1 MEVRDADEESRPPAG
16 SEIALLYREEIR
28 RAHFGESLVLLKI
41 VPGDAALVL
50 STEGDSTLLIS
61 DLHLGLE
68 KEMARKGFRLPAYS
82 VRMVGRVKDVAERYR
97 TKRLVVLGDVKH
109 TVGKVEDIDWG
120 VVPWFFDTMLDLF
133 EVVEVVPGNHDGNI
147 RTVLPQRVLLH
158 PSQGTVLGSGR
169 GRVGV
174 AHGHAWPSQEAIETR
189 NLVIGHSHFTY
200 EMRDAFGS
208 RSRESVWVTA
218 DYGVAELMEGAGY
231 HSKSKGKGKLTVM
244 PPFNR
249 LVGGQPINRSKSF
262 EFGPVLS
269 SRSLSLEEA
278 DIFLMDGTRVTLRA

>member
-1 MEVRDADEESRPPAG
+1 MLR
-16 SEIALLYREEIR
+16 
-28 RAHFGESLVLLKI
+28 I
-41 VPGDAALVL
+41 VPGDAALVF
-50 STEGDSTLLIS
+50 STPEYRTLLIS

-82 VRMVGRVKDVAERYR
+82 VKMVERVKRLAESYGTR
-97 TKRLVVLGDVKH
+97 RLAVLGDVKH

-133 EVVEVVPGNHDGNI
+133 ELVEVVPGNHDGNI
-147 RTVLPQRVLLH
+147 KTVLPPRVKLD
-158 PSQGTVLGSGR
+158 PSQGTVLGEGR
-169 GRVGV
+169 NKIGV
-174 AHGHAWPSQEAIETR
+174 AHGHAWPSEEAIATR

-200 EMRDAFGS
+200 EMRDPLGS

-218 DYGVAELMEGAGY
+218 DYDVAELMEGAG
-231 HSKSKGKGKLTVM
+231 HKSKLKGRGRLTVM

-249 LVGGQPINRSKSF
+249 LVGGQPINRSRSF

-269 SRSLSLEEA
+269 SRSVSLEGA
-278 DIFLMDGTRVTLRA
+278 DIFLTDGTRVT

>member
-1 MEVRDADEESRPPAG
+1 
-16 SEIALLYREEIR
+16 
-28 RAHFGESLVLLKI
+28 LLKI
-41 VPGDAALVL
+41 VPGDAALVF
-50 STEGDSTLLIS
+50 SSEGQSTLLIS

-68 KEMARKGFRLPAYS
+68 KEMAKKGFRLPAYS
-82 VRMVGRVKDVAERYR
+82 VRMVSRVKDLAERNG
-97 TKRLVVLGDVKH
+97 TKRLAVLGDVKH

-133 EVVEVVPGNHDGNI
+133 EAVEVVPGNHDGNI
-147 RTVLPQRVLLH
+147 KAVLPPRVRLH
-158 PSQGTVLGSGR
+158 TSQGTVLGEGR

-174 AHGHAWPSQEAIETR
+174 AHGHAWPSEQAIATK

-200 EMRDAFGS
+200 EMRDSLGT

-218 DYGVAELMEGAGY
+218 NYDVAELMEGAGY
-231 HSKSKGKGKLTVM
+231 ESKTKGSGKLTVM

-262 EFGPVLS
+262 QFGPVLS
-269 SRSLSLEEA
+269 SRSVRLDDA
-278 DIFLMDGTRVTLRA
+278 DIFLLDGTRVT

>member
-1 MEVRDADEESRPPAG
+1 M
-16 SEIALLYREEIR
+16 
-28 RAHFGESLVLLKI
+28 LKI
-41 VPGDAALVL
+41 VPGDAALVF
-50 STEGDSTLLIS
+50 STDEYSTLLIS

-68 KEMARKGFRLPAYS
+68 KELAKKGFRLPAYS
-82 VRMVGRVKDVAERYR
+82 VKMVERVKGISEKYGTR
-97 TKRLVVLGDVKH
+97 RLAVLGDVKH

-133 EVVEVVPGNHDGNI
+133 ESVEVVPGNHDGSLK
-147 RTVLPQRVLLH
+147 TVLPPRVLLH

-174 AHGHAWPSQEAIETR
+174 AHGHAWPSEDAIATR

-200 EMRDAFGS
+200 EMRDPLGT
-208 RSRESVWVTA
+208 RTREAVWVTA
-218 DYGVAELMEGAGY
+218 EYDVAELMEGAGY
-231 HSKSKGKGKLTVM
+231 KSKVKGKGKLTVM

-269 SRSLSLEEA
+269 SRSLSLEDA
-278 DIFLMDGTRVTLRA
+278 DLFLTDGTRVT

>member
-1 MEVRDADEESRPPAG
+1 M
-16 SEIALLYREEIR
+16 
-28 RAHFGESLVLLKI
+28 LKI
-41 VPGDAALVL
+41 VPGDAAIIYTNLG
-50 STEGDSTLLIS
+50 ENTLLIS

-68 KEMARKGFRLPAYS
+68 KEMAKKGFRLPAYS
-82 VRMVGRVKDVAERYR
+82 VRMVDRVRSIAEKYSA
-97 TKRLVVLGDVKH
+97 KRLAVLGDVKH

-133 EVVEVVPGNHDGNI
+133 ERVEVVPGNHDGSI
-147 RTVLPQRVLLH
+147 KTVLPPRIVLH
-158 PSQGTVLGSGR
+158 PSQGAVLGSGR

-174 AHGHAWPSQEAIETR
+174 AHGHAWPSEEAISTR

-208 RSRESVWVTA
+208 RSREAVWVTA
-218 DYGVAELMEGAGY
+218 SYDVAELMEGAGY
-231 HSKSKGKGKLTVM
+231 KSKAKGVGKLVVM

-269 SRSLSLEEA
+269 SRSVSLQES
-278 DIFLMDGTRVTLRA
+278 DIFLMDGTRVT

>member
-1 MEVRDADEESRPPAG
+1 
-16 SEIALLYREEIR
+16 LLR
-28 RAHFGESLVLLKI
+28 I
-41 VPGDAALVL
+41 VPGDAALVV
-50 STEGDSTLLIS
+50 STPESSTLLIS

-68 KEMARKGFRLPAYS
+68 KEMAKKGFRLPAYS
-82 VRMVGRVKDVAERYR
+82 VRMVERVKRIAEGYG
-97 TKRLVVLGDVKH
+97 TKRLAVLGDVKH

-133 EVVEVVPGNHDGNI
+133 EAVEVVPGNHDGNI
-147 RTVLPQRVLLH
+147 KTVLPPRVLLH
-158 PSQGTVLGSGR
+158 PSHGTVLGEGR

-174 AHGHAWPSQEAIETR
+174 AHGHAWPSEEAIATR

-200 EMRDAFGS
+200 EMKDSLGS
-208 RSRESVWVTA
+208 RTREAVWVTA
-218 DYGVAELMEGAGY
+218 DYDVAEMMQGAGY
-231 HSKSKGKGKLTVM
+231 TSRMKGKGRLTVM

-269 SRSLSLEEA
+269 SRSVSLKGA
-278 DIFLMDGTRVTLRA
+278 DIFLTDGTRVT

>member
-1 MEVRDADEESRPPAG
+1 
-16 SEIALLYREEIR
+16 
-28 RAHFGESLVLLKI
+28 LLKI
-41 VPGDAALVL
+41 VPGDAAVVF
-50 STEGDSTLLIS
+50 TTPGGSTLLIS

-68 KEMARKGFRLPAYS
+68 KELAKKGFRLPAYS
-82 VRMVGRVKDVAERYR
+82 VRMVERVRDISERYS
-97 TKRLVVLGDVKH
+97 TERLVVLGDVKH

-133 EVVEVVPGNHDGNI
+133 DRVEVVPGNHDGNI
-147 RTVLPQRVLLH
+147 KTVLPPRIVLH

-169 GRVGV
+169 DRVGV
-174 AHGHAWPSQEAIETR
+174 AHGHAWPSEEAIATR

-208 RSRESVWVTA
+208 RTREAVWVTA
-218 DYGVAELMEGAGY
+218 GYDVAELMEGAGY
-231 HSKSKGKGKLTVM
+231 KSKARGKGKLTVM

-249 LVGGQPINRSKSF
+249 LVGGQPINRSRSF

-269 SRSLSLEEA
+269 SRSVSLEDA
-278 DIFLMDGTRVTLRA
+278 DIFLTDGTRVT

>member
-1 MEVRDADEESRPPAG
+1 M
-16 SEIALLYREEIR
+16 
-28 RAHFGESLVLLKI
+28 LKI
-41 VPGDAALVL
+41 VPGDAAMVF
-50 STEGDSTLLIS
+50 SAPGERYLLIS

-68 KEMARKGFRLPAYS
+68 KEMAKKGFRLPAYS
-82 VRMVGRVKDVAERYR
+82 VRMVERVRNISERCQTR
-97 TKRLVVLGDVKH
+97 RLVVLGDVKH

-133 EVVEVVPGNHDGNI
+133 EGVEVVPGNHDGNI
-147 RTVLPQRVLLH
+147 KTVLPRRVTLH
-158 PSQGTVLGSGR
+158 PSQGTVLGSGKN
-169 GRVGV
+169 RVGV
-174 AHGHAWPSQEAIETR
+174 AHGHAWPSEEAIATK

-208 RSRESVWVTA
+208 RTRESVWVTA
-218 DYGVAELMEGAGY
+218 HYDVALLMEGAGY
-231 HSKSKGKGKLTVM
+231 GRKTRGKGNLTVM

-269 SRSLSLEEA
+269 SRSVSLDDA
-278 DIFLMDGTRVTLRA
+278 DIFLTDGTRVT